1 MKFIKYILAALI
13 ITFGVSLIPANAQT
27 ISGNDNI
34 EHQVFR
40 KILTLPYYGIFDTIT
55 FKVDGSTVH
64 LYGKVYSLGLKDTA
78 ARSVSKIKGVQN
90 VVNNIEMLP
99 PSPFDDSIRRKVVR
113 TFVRNGGS
121 LSRYLNE
128 PQPSV
133 RIIVDRGR
141 VSLEGF
147 VSSRGDFDL
156 ATILVKGVSGVFNV
170 ENNLIVD
177 KERVR

>member
-40 KILTLPYYGIFDTIT
+40 KILTLPYYGIFDNIT